1 MARRFAAEIADQ
13 LLAAGRSADEPAAI
27 VANAARSD
35 QQVTVTT
42 LGGMAKAAENA
53 PALAI
58 IVIGENVKLANELSW
73 LAKTKP

>member
-1 MARRFAAEIADQ
+1 M
-13 LLAAGRSADEPAAI
+13 AI

-35 QQVTVTT
+35 QQVIVTT
-42 LGGMAKAAENA
+42 LGGMADAAQNA

-58 IVIGENVKLANELSW
+58 IVIGENVKLASELNW